1 MTQKFFRNWMIFY
14 FRFAFEIEKRLF
26 GCFRDIQ
33 YSLHHSLSHWLVNFS
48 WPGTLLPWRL
58 MSQYSLYMWFTLE
71 IRIDLGKYPFS
82 DVRTS
87 TKRLK
92 RACLTLTACFGLPAP
107 STLHSPDLRFSS
119 ASNLPISRFY
129 RHLETNFVADLKS
142 AVSHLFFLKSV
153 NISRTVGWMN
163 PF

>member
-1 MTQKFFRNWMIFY
+1 MILY

-48 WPGTLLPWRL
+48 WPGTSLPWRL

-87 TKRLK
+87 IKRLK

-119 ASNLPISRFY
+119 ASNLPLSRFY

-153 NISRTVGWMN
+153 DISRTVGWMN